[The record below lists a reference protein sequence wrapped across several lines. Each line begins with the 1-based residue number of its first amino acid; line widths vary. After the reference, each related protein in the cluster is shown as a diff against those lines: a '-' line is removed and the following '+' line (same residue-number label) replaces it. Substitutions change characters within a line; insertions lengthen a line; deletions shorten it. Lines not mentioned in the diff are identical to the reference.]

1 VDQTLLYTVPHGEAF
16 GLAIAIYFYLT
27 GLSAGSF
34 IISTLAYGFGFTK
47 FKPLGKIGVVIATL
61 LLIAAPM
68 FLLIHSGRPL
78 RAWHLFVYLHGT
90 SPISWGTFLLPIYPL
105 NCLIYGYFMFR
116 GNAKLTKLFGRIG
129 IPLALMVHGYTG
141 FILSFAKAHALWRSS
156 MMPIL
161 FLTSA
166 MVSGV
171 AMMILVTI
179 IKDKFFS
186 EEGTASKELMASLGS
201 MLLWILVFDLF
212 LSFSDPGVRLS
223 GEVSDAEL
231 GEEGPRQRIG
241 PAHLHVGLARG
252 FPKHLGHLL
261 QRLAPGDLLPFTFAA
276 LALATKGAKNP
287 FRIVEGLER
296 LVGPGAGRRKGP
308 GLRVGAHL
316 RHPIAVPKGE
326 DRAAGRARGARRGD
340 GVPVLAKAPA
350 A

>member
-1 VDQTLLYTVPHGEAF
+1 MDMTLLYTVERQEAF
-16 GLAIAIYFYLT
+16 GVAIAIYFYLT

-68 FLLIHSGRPL
+68 FLLLHSGRPL

-90 SPISWGTFLLPIYPL
+90 SPISWGSFLLTIYPI
-105 NCLIYGYFMFR
+105 NCIIYGFFMFR
-116 GNAKLTKLFGRIG
+116 GNAKLTKTFGLIG

-166 MVSGV
+166 MVSGL

-186 EEGTASKELMASLGS
+186 KEESSSTDLLTALGS
-201 MLLWILVFDLF
+201 MLLWFLVFDLF
-212 LSFSDPGVRLS
+212 LSFSDLGVHYFSEAESMETARLFFS
-223 GEVSDAEL
+223 GAFAPLFLGVETLLGKVIPLVLVS
-231 GEEGPRQRIG
+231 
-241 PAHLHVGLARG
+241 
-252 FPKHLGHLL
+252 
-261 QRLAPGDLLPFTFAA
+261 T
-276 LALATKGAKNP
+276 N
-287 FRIVEGLER
+287 
-296 LVGPGAGRRKGP
+296 RK
-308 GLRVGAHL
+308 RS
-316 RHPIAVPKGE
+316 IAVYGFASVLVMIGIFTMRCNVVLGGE
-326 DRAAGRARGARRGD
+326 YM
-340 GVPVLAKAPA
+340 PLL
-350 A
+350 